1 VVRYQALVC
10 SLAYSATGSLTQSE
24 DLAQETFVTAWKQLS
39 ALREPARL
47 RPWLCGIA
55 RNLSRQAWR
64 GQQMEPVHQ
73 AESLETLAT
82 MHAPEAHP
90 LQQAIS
96 REEESILWR
105 QLEGIPETYREPL
118 ILFYRQHQST
128 EQVALALELSA
139 DTVRQRLVRGRKLLH
154 EQVLAFVEGALE
166 KTSPDAAFTLQVLA
180 ALPTVAISAKATA
193 ASATIATGGAVAKT
207 AVGTLGLFG
216 GLFAMLGGAFVTAQ
230 AQADDT
236 KSLRERK
243 FVFPIVAIQMSAL
256 LVLFVGAWLDW
267 QFQVFRSIF
276 VRDALLSAAAFSIL
290 FLGILTARYRFL
302 RQRQIQIEENTYDEA
317 EWKSPRK
324 ETDRMANSSGRKA
337 DTHANKFKRFALS
350 IVLFVVFAFY
360 GPWKQHL
367 VLALVTSVIWP
378 LLATAWLFRSEGN
391 RPRYA
396 SGPPSI
402 AVWVVFLGGA
412 FTLLATNLDFY
423 MTRLGADRSK
433 IVSPAEIIVFDAAVI
448 LAFGAL
454 AGRLIWIRSR
464 LQWLRQRGLPWPGTS
479 GERIGFFKL

>member
-1 VVRYQALVC
+1 MTTPEAMRPVEVSDSDLVANSLRGDREAFGHIVVRYQALVC

-243 FVFPIVAIQMSAL
+243 FVFPHCRDPD
-256 LVLFVGAWLDW
+256 VGA
-267 QFQVFRSIF
+267 
-276 VRDALLSAAAFSIL
+276 
-290 FLGILTARYRFL
+290 LGTLRRGLARLAISGFPL
-302 RQRQIQIEENTYDEA
+302 NLC
-317 EWKSPRK
+317 PR
-324 ETDRMANSSGRKA
+324 R
-337 DTHANKFKRFALS
+337 
-350 IVLFVVFAFY
+350 
-360 GPWKQHL
+360 
-367 VLALVTSVIWP
+367 
-378 LLATAWLFRSEGN
+378 
-391 RPRYA
+391 
-396 SGPPSI
+396 I
-402 AVWVVFLGGA
+402 A
-412 FTLLATNLDFY
+412 
-423 MTRLGADRSK
+423 
-433 IVSPAEIIVFDAAVI
+433 
-448 LAFGAL
+448 
-454 AGRLIWIRSR
+454 IRSR
-464 LQWLRQRGLPWPGTS
+464 FFHPFPRNPHRPVPISPSAPNSDRGKHLRRS
-479 GERIGFFKL
+479 RMEIAKERNGPDGKFIGKEGRHACQ